1 MEVGLSG
8 KKAPKSSSEVVAG
21 KEFFYEQIDPQKPQ
35 VRTQIGVE
43 VIERLYGHGGVV
55 ICLVNLP
62 QLSGKHVHLFKMVF
76 GAEMQGV
83 AQTLLE
89 RERQISAALFSDPRD
104 TCPFV
109 AKNYGIIAIASDPQN
124 PQRSIYALHNKWYP
138 LGNLSQGLGTLGT
151 RSYRDFVPEEEFKT
165 YMKSALEGLMFIH
178 RKGVTHRDIKPE
190 NILVDGCFSVL
201 TDFGSSKIVLSGAGN
216 MTFVNT
222 KIYAAP
228 EQLNLKNAGD
238 NQVQAAF
245 TNACDIWSLGLT
257 FYQLLTSV
265 LPDHFNNQYRQNG
278 QIRFPKEP
286 VISPQLRQ
294 TLQNMIQL
302 NPNNRPSAA
311 DLLRT
316 DYFMRITYPTS

>member
-8 KKAPKSSSEVVAG
+8 KIAPKSSSEVVPG
-21 KEFFYEQIDPQKPQ
+21 KEFYYEQINPQNPQ
-35 VRTQIGVE
+35 VRTQIGVK
-43 VIERLYGHGGVV
+43 VIELLQAKGGVV

-62 QLSGKHVHLFKMVF
+62 QLSGNHVHLFKMVF
-76 GAEMQGV
+76 GAEMQD
-83 AQTLLE
+83 AITRTLIE

-109 AKNYGIIAIASDPQN
+109 AKNYGIITIASDPQN

-138 LGNLSQGLGTLGT
+138 LGNLSQGLGT

-178 RKGVTHRDIKPE
+178 RRGVTHRDIKPE

-201 TDFGSSKIVLSGAGN
+201 TDFGSSKIVLAGAGN
-216 MTFVNT
+216 MTFVHT
-222 KIYAAP
+222 KNFAAP
-228 EQLNLKNAGD
+228 EQLNIKNPGD
-238 NQVQAAF
+238 LQVQAAF

-257 FYQLLTSV
+257 FYQLLISE

-294 TLQNMIQL
+294 ILQSMIQL